1 MRYDGFKVHRYEH
14 NPEDRNSIVNN
25 NINVIIED
33 SRQQLWIGTARGV
46 SRYNREKDNFISV
59 DFNPDNKNH
68 LNNAYINTL
77 AFDDKDQLWIG
88 TYGGGVNIYDQENRS
103 FYYVSGFD
111 VHSSPLYKDYIT
123 SLLFAKG
130 YMFCGTKGGL
140 QIFNTAD
147 KTEGALKYVGD
158 NLPTKQI
165 VKLLEDNKGNIW
177 LSTFDG
183 DISKVILND
192 KTYAFEKKISG
203 STLYGTNWNGMTT
216 MSSDDLGNLWIG
228 GENSGLNYYDV
239 KSNKITYF
247 GVENNKNKNLPT
259 NSVQSVYVDDEGL
272 IWVGTLNK

>member
-1 MRYDGFKVHRYEH
+1 MVFRFKKTHVLIKWAIVAFILYTPSVASQSQHTTFIPIGERALSNSFVRCFLKDSKGYMWIGTADGLMRYDGFKMHRYEY
-14 NPEDRNSIVNN
+14 NPEDGRSIVNN
-25 NINVIIED
+25 SINVIIED
-33 SRQQLWIGTARGV
+33 SKQQLWIGTARGL
-46 SRYNREKDNFISV
+46 SKYDRDKDNFTNV
-59 DFNPDNKNH
+59 DFIPENKNH
-68 LNNAYINTL
+68 LNNAYITTL

-123 SLLFAKG
+123 SLLFTKG

-147 KTEGALKYVGD
+147 QTEGALKYVGD

-203 STLYGTNWNGMTT
+203 STLYGTN
-216 MSSDDLGNLWIG
+216 
-228 GENSGLNYYDV
+228 
-239 KSNKITYF
+239 
-247 GVENNKNKNLPT
+247 
-259 NSVQSVYVDDEGL
+259 
-272 IWVGTLNK
+272 